1 MTKKHND
8 IIYIFIVIV
17 ILSRRRKP
25 KGLINLQSGQ
35 RLCCSNTTGFPMSWF
50 NYSRGWERTGEML
63 RGYLLQL
70 KLPKHFCITVG
81 LEVVGPS
88 KRIWT
93 GMFVQVFFA
102 IGEMYLALVAYLIR
116 EWKWINLACAIPCV
130 IYLTYWW

>member
-1 MTKKHND
+1 MFSHDVAELFTRSGRGEARGLEAFLFYKYM
-8 IIYIFIVIV
+8 YI
-17 ILSRRRKP
+17 
-25 KGLINLQSGQ
+25 
-35 RLCCSNTTGFPMSWF
+35 LCTP
-50 NYSRGWERTGEML
+50 
-63 RGYLLQL
+63 
-70 KLPKHFCITVG
+70 VG